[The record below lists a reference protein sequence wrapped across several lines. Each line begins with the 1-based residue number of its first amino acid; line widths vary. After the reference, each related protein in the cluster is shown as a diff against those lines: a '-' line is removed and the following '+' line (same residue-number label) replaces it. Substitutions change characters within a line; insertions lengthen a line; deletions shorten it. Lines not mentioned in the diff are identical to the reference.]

1 MFKPVLKNNPILR
14 SQQVLNA
21 FTAIARLHLP
31 LDLKNTRITADDII
45 AVLGYA
51 SAHRISID
59 GACHEL
65 QGAPSANRLRE
76 VLAEV
81 LSDRS
86 EVQRALNTILRAQLP
101 SSMKKGKR
109 TYHVALDLTLIP
121 YHGKCYKDEK
131 EIMRSQAKSGTP
143 IFMDTQR
150 FRLCM
155 TTSAMSLPYD
165 LLRKATA

>member
-31 LDLKNTRITADDII
+31 LNLKNTRMTADDII

-51 SAHRISID
+51 SANRISID

-76 VLAEV
+76 VLAEA

-86 EVQRALNTILRAQLP
+86 QVQRALNTILRAQLP
-101 SSMKKGKR
+101 SRMKKGKR
-109 TYHVALDLTLIP
+109 AYHLALDLTLIP
-121 YHGKCYKDEK
+121 VSYTHL
-131 EIMRSQAKSGTP
+131 T
-143 IFMDTQR
+143 
-150 FRLCM
+150 
-155 TTSAMSLPYD
+155 LPTIYSV
-165 LLRKATA
+165 